1 MHSRIFENTVFS
13 LLIAVFVGWTVASV
27 ASAASS
33 STSSPPSCTVAKSAS
48 GINRS

>member
-1 MHSRIFENTVFS
+1 MHGRIFENTVFS

-27 ASAASS
+27 ANAASS
-33 STSSPPSCTVAKSAS
+33 SASAPSCTVAKSAS